1 MRAHF
6 FCVSFF
12 CATLRAHDF
21 HVSYCK
27 MAVEGRSVVCR
38 IKLFKDDLESALA
51 RFQKQDDF
59 HFQATPLHEKVF
71 LDYLNAHF
79 LLELNGRRA
88 EPLILSTG
96 EDGATWWAE
105 LQFTSTDLPQSLS
118 LKNTLLFELFD
129 GSKKHLTSHHAA
141 R

>member
-1 MRAHF
+1 
-6 FCVSFF
+6 
-12 CATLRAHDF
+12 
-21 HVSYCK
+21 

-38 IKLFKDDLESALA
+38 IKLFKDDLEGALA
-51 RFQKQDDF
+51 RFQTQDAF
-59 HFQATPLHEKVF
+59 HLQATALHEQIF

-79 LLELNGRRA
+79 LLELNGKRA

-96 EDGATWWAE
+96 EDGAMWWAE

-129 GSKKHLTSHHAA
+129 DQKNIFQAITLPNERQFSYYFIRGDDHA
-141 R
+141 RFSLP